1 MVNSNGIIQS
11 HLSLTRMNQ
20 SRLILQPSVSLTDVG
35 EIGPYHA
42 FILYSAYNARTIFR
56 TCSSV
61 KASSDS
67 RPNERAIRSRIPRDA
82 KDRNTALRRSIDLS
96 SLIFARD
103 IRLPYELSNSP
114 DKYVMGAGGR

>member
-82 KDRNTALRRSIDLS
+82 KDRNTLLTVGLNFSRYA
-96 SLIFARD
+96 IFAAH
-103 IRLPYELSNSP
+103 NSTP
-114 DKYVMGAGGR
+114 LAFQQMVLAGRVW